1 MLEAARSGRQ
11 FGKYLLVRQL
21 ATGGMAEVYLARQ
34 TGPGGFEKQCVI
46 KRMLPQLAV
55 DKQFVQMFLDEARI
69 AAHLA
74 HPNIVQI
81 FDFGQ
86 VGADYFIAMEY
97 VRGVDLNQLLAAS
110 GGRVPPAIALRL
122 IGAVAEGLDHAHRAT
137 DSRGQPLGLVHRDV
151 TPSNVIVSYDGVA
164 KILDFGIA
172 KASARVSRTEVGV
185 IKGKLPYMSPE
196 QVGGEPLD
204 GRSDIFSLGTMLY
217 ELTVG
222 EKPFDGT
229 NPAEISLKILHDDPR
244 PPEVV
249 VDGFPAELSALI
261 LRALAKRPIDR
272 FASARDL
279 HLAIEETQARLGAR
293 ATSHDVAAFVSSAIP
308 PRPDEE
314 ASGAGPET
322 PEATDPTV
330 AMSRQALASDP
341 GRRTPVSGAPA
352 ATGPSGANGASGAAP
367 VGGDEEPPQ
376 PIVGDLGVPVGVPD
390 VRRNLGGGGGGTK
403 YIILLLV
410 IAVAVGFWYL
420 KSHMDKP
427 EPTATPR
434 TAPTPTPSPTTMP
447 DTKGDAPKTE
457 GPKPEP
463 PKPGPTDAPKGE
475 PKVEPL
481 EPQPA
486 HETSKA
492 EAPKAEPARPAATKP
507 PKTHRSSK
515 SRSSEP
521 KGLPRLPAPPP
532 TDD

>member
-1 MLEAARSGRQ
+1 MLEAARSQRQ
-11 FGKYLLVRQL
+11 FGKYLLVRQI

-46 KRMLPQLAV
+46 KRMLPQLAI

-97 VRGVDLNQLLAAS
+97 VRGVDLNQLLASS
-110 GGRVPPAIALRL
+110 GGRVPPAIALR
-122 IGAVAEGLDHAHRAT
+122 IIAAVAEGLDHAHRAT

-196 QVGGEPLD
+196 QVAGEPLD

-222 EKPFDGT
+222 EKPFDGS

-244 PPEVV
+244 PPEVL
-249 VDGFPAELSALI
+249 VDGFPTELSALI
-261 LRALAKRPIDR
+261 LRALTKRPVDR
-272 FASARDL
+272 FDSARDF
-279 HLAIEETQARLGAR
+279 HLAIEEATGRLGAR

-308 PRPDEE
+308 PRPEE
-314 ASGAGPET
+314 EPSGAGADA
-322 PEATDPTV
+322 PEATDLTV

-341 GRRTPVSGAPA
+341 GRRAAGTDPARQPQPAASGAPI
-352 ATGPSGANGASGAAP
+352 
-367 VGGDEEPPQ
+367 GGDDEPPQ
-376 PIVGDLGVPVGVPD
+376 PVVGDLGVPIGAPD

-403 YIILLLV
+403 YIILFLV

-427 EPTATPR
+427 EPSTIKPEPTTATTP
-434 TAPTPTPSPTTMP
+434 TTTPTPATE
-447 DTKGDAPKTE
+447 APKATE
-457 GPKPEP
+457 PAKPAEAPKAVEAPKPAE
-463 PKPGPTDAPKGE
+463 G

-481 EPQPA
+481 KPETPKPA
-486 HETSKA
+486 TDAPKPAA
-492 EAPKAEPARPAATKP
+492 EAPKPTTSKPSKPTKHHSTKPRASEPA
-507 PKTHRSSK
+507 
-515 SRSSEP
+515 
-521 KGLPRLPAPPP
+521 GLPRLPTPPP
-532 TDD
+532 AED